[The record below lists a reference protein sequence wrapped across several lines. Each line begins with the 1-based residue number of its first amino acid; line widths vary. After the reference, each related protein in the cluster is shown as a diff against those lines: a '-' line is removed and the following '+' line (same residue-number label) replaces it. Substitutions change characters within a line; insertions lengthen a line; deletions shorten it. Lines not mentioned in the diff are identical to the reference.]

1 MLTNKVSSLKINL
14 AKASQGDYDEKKSQT
29 YIWISACLLG
39 LAIFFG
45 DGMGSLASKVL
56 LLTST
61 FFAAIAPWKQGN
73 RIPKEFVRS
82 FLLILLILM
91 FALPVTRIPGYYLQ
105 ATSQSGLP
113 YWLGLRSLAA
123 TAGILCWFHTGSR
136 SKALFSVCCLAL
148 LFAGLWTL
156 RASPNPSIDVFSFF
170 NAASSELSK
179 GNNPYGISM
188 PNIYGP
194 NTNLYSPSL
203 LQGDRLKFGF
213 PYPLTTLLAGWLG
226 NSFFSDY
233 RFAFLALYVL
243 GAFLLGLQGEVGRK
257 IALLALFFPRLEF
270 IFEQGWSDGLSGA
283 LLLGTAAFSALI
295 PGALLAG
302 LWISSKQYLI
312 PFIFPW
318 MSLYRQEKKRS
329 LVCIA
334 TVCLLYLLPLF
345 NDPQAYLWSTL
356 GLQFLQPFRHDS
368 LSYLFGPVYLLILA
382 AIIWLFGLLTRIKT
396 ILNEH
401 KLTPNAALDV
411 VFWLLWAFFIF
422 NKQAFANYYFSL
434 YLLLLFT
441 AGRFLLYK
449 EKI

>member
-1 MLTNKVSSLKINL
+1 V
-14 AKASQGDYDEKKSQT
+14 E
-29 YIWISACLLG
+29 
-39 LAIFFG
+39 
-45 DGMGSLASKVL
+45 
-56 LLTST
+56 
-61 FFAAIAPWKQGN
+61 
-73 RIPKEFVRS
+73 
-82 FLLILLILM
+82 
-91 FALPVTRIPGYYLQ
+91 
-105 ATSQSGLP
+105 
-113 YWLGLRSLAA
+113 
-123 TAGILCWFHTGSR
+123 
-136 SKALFSVCCLAL
+136 
-148 LFAGLWTL
+148 
-156 RASPNPSIDVFSFF
+156 
-170 NAASSELSK
+170 
-179 GNNPYGISM
+179 
-188 PNIYGP
+188 
-194 NTNLYSPSL
+194 
-203 LQGDRLKFGF
+203 
-213 PYPLTTLLAGWLG
+213 
-226 NSFFSDY
+226 
-233 RFAFLALYVL
+233 
-243 GAFLLGLQGEVGRK
+243 RK

-283 LLLGTAAFSALI
+283 LLLGTAALSARI

-318 MSLYRQEKKRS
+318 ISLYRQEKRRS

-345 NDPQAYLWSTL
+345 NDPQAYLWSTF
-356 GLQFLQPFRHDS
+356 GLQFLQPFRPDS
-368 LSYLFGPVYLLILA
+368 LSYLFGPVYLLILG

-422 NKQAFANYYFSL
+422 NKQALANYYFSL

>member
-1 MLTNKVSSLKINL
+1 M
-14 AKASQGDYDEKKSQT
+14 
-29 YIWISACLLG
+29 
-39 LAIFFG
+39 
-45 DGMGSLASKVL
+45 
-56 LLTST
+56 
-61 FFAAIAPWKQGN
+61 
-73 RIPKEFVRS
+73 
-82 FLLILLILM
+82 
-91 FALPVTRIPGYYLQ
+91 
-105 ATSQSGLP
+105 
-113 YWLGLRSLAA
+113 
-123 TAGILCWFHTGSR
+123 
-136 SKALFSVCCLAL
+136 L

-170 NAASSELSK
+170 NAASSEFTK
-179 GNNPYGISM
+179 GINPYGISM

-194 NTNLYSPSL
+194 NTNLYAPDL
-203 LQGDRLKFGF
+203 LQGDSLKFGF

-226 NSFFSDY
+226 NSIFSDY
-233 RFAFLALYVL
+233 RFAFLVLYVL
-243 GAFLLGLQGEVGRK
+243 GAFLLGLQGEVEKR
-257 IALLALFFPRLEF
+257 IALLAIFFPRLEF

-283 LLLGTAAFSALI
+283 LLLGTAALSVRI

-334 TVCLLYLLPLF
+334 TVCLLYLLPLC
-345 NDPQAYLWSTL
+345 NDPKAYLWSTF
-356 GLQFLQPFRHDS
+356 GLQFFQPFRPDS
-368 LSYLFGPVYLLILA
+368 LSYLFGPVYLLILG

-401 KLTPNAALDV
+401 KLTPNAALEI

-441 AGRFLLYK
+441 AGRFLSYK